1 MATASEILSAI
12 APQFDDASGRQ
23 TFLDLSESR
32 TSSTFF
38 GANRPE
44 AVAYRAAHM
53 ADLAASAAVSSGASG
68 PITSKKEGDLAVSF
82 GFGTSSGSK
91 GDSAYLSQTSYKKIL
106 LNLIHSN
113 STTTKITEQPYTPV
127 IFIPGIGLQ

>member
-53 ADLAASAAVSSGASG
+53 ADLAAGAAVSSGASG

-82 GFGTSSGSK
+82 GTSSGSK
-91 GDSAYLSQTSYKKIL
+91 GESAYLSQTPYGRML
-106 LNLIHSN
+106 LDLMRS
-113 STTTKITEQPYTPV
+113 SGPDAGVTGQPYTPV

>member
-82 GFGTSSGSK
+82 GMSSGSK
-91 GDSAYLSQTSYKKIL
+91 GDSAYLSQTSYGRML
-106 LNLIHSN
+106 LDLMRS
-113 STTTKITEQPYTPV
+113 SGPAAGVTGQPYTPV

>member
-12 APQFDDASGRQ
+12 APQFDDATGRQ

-68 PITSKKEGDLAVSF
+68 PISSKKEGDLAVSF
-82 GFGTSSGSK
+82 GSSTGSK
-91 GDSAYLSQTSYKKIL
+91 GDSAYLAQTAYGRML
-106 LNLIHSN
+106 LDLMRS
-113 STTTKITEQPYTPV
+113 SGPSAGVTGQPYRPV
-127 IFIPGIGLQ
+127 LFIPGIGHQ

>member
-38 GANRPE
+38 GTNRPE

-53 ADLAASAAVSSGASG
+53 LDLAANATALSGSSG
-68 PITSKKEGDLAVSF
+68 PMTSKKEGDLAVSF
-82 GFGTSSGSK
+82 GTTQGM
-91 GDSAYLSQTSYKKIL
+91 GDSVYLSQTAYGRML
-106 LNLIHSN
+106 LDLMKS
-113 STTTKITEQPYTPV
+113 SGPAAGVTGQPFVPV
-127 IFIPGIGLQ
+127 YATGGRW

>member
-44 AVAYRAAHM
+44 AVADRAAHM

-68 PITSKKEGDLAVSF
+68 PISSKKEGDLAVS
-82 GFGTSSGSK
+82 FGTSSGSK
-91 GDSAYLSQTSYKKIL
+91 GDSAYLSQTSYGRML
-106 LNLIHSN
+106 LDLMRS
-113 STTTKITEQPYTPV
+113 SGPATGITGQPYTPV
-127 IFIPGIGLQ
+127 IFVSGIGIQ

>member
-68 PITSKKEGDLAVSF
+68 PISSKKEGDLAVS
-82 GFGTSSGSK
+82 FGTSSGSK
-91 GDSAYLSQTSYKKIL
+91 GDSAYLSQTSYGRML
-106 LNLIHSN
+106 LDLMRS
-113 STTTKITEQPYTPV
+113 SGAATGVTGQPYTPV